1 MQSEQIF
8 EAKGCCSRLIA
19 PAMTTLKSFIARN
32 LWKQEQHHPN
42 MANFFDWSSFSC
54 TNDFVT
60 RVHILVIE
68 GNCCHI
74 ESSRSEISTIGSK
87 MAYDENTQIK
97 FQNQDTSDRTE
108 LRLFSVPS
116 PSLKNQSCSRQ
127 PNPGQKSNHH
137 HHLHHHP
144 DTNKQQ

>member
-68 GNCCHI
+68 GNCCHQV
-74 ESSRSEISTIGSK
+74 SEISTIGSK
-87 MAYDENTQIK
+87 YMAYDENRLLSTVLYNILQTQ
-97 FQNQDTSDRTE
+97 TA
-108 LRLFSVPS
+108 
-116 PSLKNQSCSRQ
+116 SLL
-127 PNPGQKSNHH
+127 
-137 HHLHHHP
+137 LHFFVTP
-144 DTNKQQ
+144 